1 MKHEQDDAQPGDA
14 DMRNSP
20 GLPTGYQVTL
30 TPDSYKKMKNRRT
43 PIKPQSQ
50 KPEDNTSFLD
60 YQSIANNLKVANK
73 RSHRTLREENIFN
86 SYYGSPI
93 KSTKVVQNGVEQDA
107 NQMQPFND

>member
-1 MKHEQDDAQPGDA
+1 
-14 DMRNSP
+14 MRNSP